1 MISGLSI
8 AFMAVSLLVCFLMPV
23 ALAVYFF
30 RKYKISLIAVLIGA
44 LVFTISQLIIRIP
57 LLSFFGKQQW
67 YMDMSSNIYVIALFL
82 GLTAGLF
89 EELGRYIAMRLF
101 MKKSLSWKNGIA
113 VGIGHG
119 GIEAV
124 SLVGLTFLNYI
135 IMSSMINSGVFDTMI
150 AAQLPADV
158 ANEIKTTLANT
169 PAFSFLAGGFERVMT
184 MSIQIAFSVM
194 VLFSVRFKKPLY
206 LVYAILLHAL
216 VDSPL
221 VVLGSMGVNVW
232 IMEIIVAFFGI
243 LGLVYIIKAKDIFQ
257 RKEQEETAAV
267 E

>member
-8 AFMAVSLLVCFLMPV
+8 AFMAVSLSVCFLVPV
-23 ALAVYFF
+23 ALTIYFY

-44 LVFTISQLIIRIP
+44 LVFTISQLVIRIP
-57 LLSFFGKQQW
+57 LLSLFGKQQW
-67 YMDMSSNIYVIALFL
+67 YIDMSSNIYVIALFL

-89 EELGRYIAMRLF
+89 EELGRYIAMRIF

-119 GIEAV
+119 GIEAI

-135 IMSSMINSGVFDTMI
+135 IMSLMINSGVFDSMI
-150 AAQLPADV
+150 ASKLPADV
-158 ANEIKTTLANT
+158 AYQIKTTLANT
-169 PAFSFLAGGFERVMT
+169 PSSSFLAGGLERLMT

-194 VLFSVRFKKPLY
+194 VLFSVRFKKSLY
-206 LVYAILLHAL
+206 LLYAILLHAL

-232 IMEIIVAFFGI
+232 IMELIVAFFGI
-243 LGLVYIIKAKDIFQ
+243 AGLVYTIKAKDIFQ
-257 RKEQEETAAV
+257 RREQAETEAAL
-267 E
+267 